1 MTINVFMVRHGQ
13 TYLNKYQR
21 MQGWTNAPL
30 TEKGVA
36 DAKLAGTRLAQV
48 PFAGAYASDMARAEQ
63 TARFILAA
71 NQTPAVTTVTTT
83 ANFREQFFGSFDGLL
98 VRDAE
103 LALADHL
110 HRPLTPYMT
119 LLTEFGGDAMMDL
132 VHTADPTGDAE
143 NAKTFWSRVEQGLA
157 DILAQHQDGDNV
169 LLVVHGVLLVNLI
182 ARFGNNA
189 YPGIEPD
196 NGSVTKW
203 QLADDGMTLTNFN
216 DSTTIWS

>member
-1 MTINVFMVRHGQ
+1 MAINVFMVRHGQ

-71 NQTPAVTTVTTT
+71 NQTPSVTTVTTT

-110 HRPLTPYMT
+110 QRPLTPYMT

-132 VHTADPTGDAE
+132 VHTADQTGDAE
-143 NAKTFWSRVEQGLA
+143 DAAAFWTRVEQGLA

-203 QLADDGMTLTNFN
+203 QLTDDGMTLTNFN